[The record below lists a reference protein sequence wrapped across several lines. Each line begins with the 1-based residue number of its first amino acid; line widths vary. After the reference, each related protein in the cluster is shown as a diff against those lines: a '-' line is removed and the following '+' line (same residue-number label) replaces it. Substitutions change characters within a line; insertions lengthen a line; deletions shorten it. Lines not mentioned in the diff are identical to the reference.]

1 MSSLFSGYNA
11 MINAYSSAMNS
22 VMSAMIYM
30 SSHYSSMNPGNFL
43 MLQFMMGEI
52 SQTGEAISN
61 MMSTVNSMLSRVV
74 GNYKGG

>member
-30 SSHYSSMNPGNFL
+30 SSHYSYMNPGNFL